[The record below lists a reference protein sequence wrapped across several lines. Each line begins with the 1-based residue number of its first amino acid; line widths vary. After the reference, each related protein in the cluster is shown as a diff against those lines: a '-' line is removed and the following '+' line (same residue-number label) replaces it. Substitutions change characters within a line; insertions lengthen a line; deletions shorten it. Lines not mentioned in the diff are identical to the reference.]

1 MAITDSI
8 NCACSDTTNNRTLKS
23 LRDDLMRRLGW
34 GATVNNPP
42 PGVADKLNSFLVEAQ
57 ELLYRRYNLLRTER
71 FFSWPLTAG
80 VGLYDLPDNEEA
92 HALPSPVNAAFSTA
106 TIGGSLAAGTYYYRV
121 SAINANGET
130 LASTETS
137 QVVPAGTSTN
147 TVTVNWVAVTP
158 PAGVA
163 AVTGYRI
170 YGRTTGTE
178 LFLASVGLV
187 TTYVDTGALTPAGAL
202 PATNTTSICAKQLDP
217 RNITWAGIE
226 RDSTW
231 YPLECGISPTLNSY
245 AQTGYP
251 QRYEIRQCIQLWPV
265 PDVTAGN
272 LIIKGHFGLDPFTA
286 DTDKVTIDDR
296 AVFLMALANA
306 KAHYRQ
312 PDAGNYVQ
320 QLEVYLDNLVA
331 GSHLTKRYIPGHDE
345 RADGVY
351 VQPRPTAPFS

>member
-8 NCACSDTTNNRTLKS
+8 NCACDDTTTNRTLLS
-23 LRDDLMRRLGW
+23 LRQELMGRLGW
-34 GATVNNPP
+34 GAQVAAPP
-42 PGVADKLNSFLVEAQ
+42 PGVADMLNSFLTEAQ
-57 ELLYRRYNLLRTER
+57 ELLYRRYNALRTER

-80 VGLYDLPDNEEA
+80 IGLYDLPDNDEA
-92 HALPSPVNAAFSTA
+92 HALPTPVNAAFGTA
-106 TIGGSLAAGTYYYRV
+106 TTGGSLPAGTYYYRV
-121 SAINANGET
+121 SAVNAYGET

-137 QVVPAGTSTN
+137 QVVPAGTATN
-147 TVTVNWVAVTP
+147 TVTVNWTAVTVP
-158 PAGVA
+158 DGVST
-163 AVTGYRI
+163 VTGYKV
-170 YGRTTGTE
+170 YGRTTGAE
-178 LFLASVGLV
+178 LLLASVGLV
-187 TTYVDTGALTPAGAL
+187 TTYVDTGSLTPAGAL
-202 PATNTTSICAKQLDP
+202 PTTNTTAICAKRLDQ
-217 RNITWAGIE
+217 RSITWAGIE
-226 RDSTW
+226 RDSIW

-265 PDVTAGN
+265 PDATAGN
-272 LIIKGHFGLDPFTA
+272 LIIKGHFGLEPFAA

-320 QLEVYLDNLVA
+320 QLEIYLDNLVA
-331 GSHLTKRYIPGHDE
+331 GAHLTKRYIPGHDE